1 MSLRMRPSAMTAL
14 AFLLTVVLATVTVGG
29 TQTLLTVPQEPWGPI
44 CLAWL
49 GVLSCAVLTLAGAW
63 HVASGLLA
71 LAATR
76 DEDIVS
82 SCLGQALLR
91 AVARRGAPAMRR
103 TVAGTLLLG
112 MATASPAAAQGTT
125 PGDDLGWSPTSSQAD
140 SPAPEQPAAPQ
151 PGPLEESAPDGAAG
165 SEGSSA
171 QGEQGGDPGQDVPS
185 QPAEPP
191 VEEAPAPSP
200 GDEATLR
207 PAQPRP
213 SELVPPNA
221 SVSTDAAAPAGAPHG
236 EAGPAPAPLFQAGQ
250 ATQGADQR
258 ATGHRPASPRPQ
270 ERPRSPHPSQ
280 SHQATPQAGSRPT
293 VTVEPGDSLW
303 QITRRLLQ
311 AAKDGEVTDAEVLTS
326 WPELYALNVAVIG
339 PDPSLI
345 HPGTVLTV
353 PASLRG

>member
-1 MSLRMRPSAMTAL
+1 MSLRMRLSAMTAL

-76 DEDIVS
+76 DEDVVS

-151 PGPLEESAPDGAAG
+151 PGPLEEPSLPA
-165 SEGSSA
+165 
-171 QGEQGGDPGQDVPS
+171 VPS
-185 QPAEPP
+185 
-191 VEEAPAPSP
+191 
-200 GDEATLR
+200 
-207 PAQPRP
+207 
-213 SELVPPNA
+213 
-221 SVSTDAAAPAGAPHG
+221 
-236 EAGPAPAPLFQAGQ
+236 
-250 ATQGADQR
+250 GADQR

>member
-1 MSLRMRPSAMTAL
+1 MRLSAMTAL

-76 DEDIVS
+76 DEDVVS

-171 QGEQGGDPGQDVPS
+171 QGEQGGDPGQDVP
-185 QPAEPP
+185 
-191 VEEAPAPSP
+191 
-200 GDEATLR
+200 
-207 PAQPRP
+207 
-213 SELVPPNA
+213 
-221 SVSTDAAAPAGAPHG
+221 
-236 EAGPAPAPLFQAGQ
+236 
-250 ATQGADQR
+250 
-258 ATGHRPASPRPQ
+258 
-270 ERPRSPHPSQ
+270 
-280 SHQATPQAGSRPT
+280 
-293 VTVEPGDSLW
+293 
-303 QITRRLLQ
+303 
-311 AAKDGEVTDAEVLTS
+311 
-326 WPELYALNVAVIG
+326 
-339 PDPSLI
+339 
-345 HPGTVLTV
+345 
-353 PASLRG
+353 